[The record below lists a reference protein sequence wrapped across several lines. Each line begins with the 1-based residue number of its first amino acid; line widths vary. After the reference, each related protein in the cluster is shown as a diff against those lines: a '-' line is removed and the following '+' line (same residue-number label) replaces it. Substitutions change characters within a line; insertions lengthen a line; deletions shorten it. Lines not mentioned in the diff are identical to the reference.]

1 MANLRQRLKSIGLEV
16 TPTLKTDAAK
26 NAFEEMRS
34 AFSRL
39 VIANGVD
46 PPERR
51 KIVAAVSRMAE
62 ALREDWPEF

>member
-1 MANLRQRLKSIGLEV
+1 MANLLQRFESIGLEV
-16 TPTLKTDAAK
+16 TPTLKTGTAK
-26 NAFEEMRS
+26 DAFEEMKS
-34 AFSRL
+34 AFSKL

-46 PPERR
+46 PSERR